1 MSRKHVCTGDA
12 MPSAIHLWLKVD
24 RRGIKEG
31 RIDRKVIYING
42 SLHKAIPRHLG
53 SNIPHPSNYT
63 LCINVYIPR
72 IPNA

>member
-1 MSRKHVCTGDA
+1 MLHRGCDA
-12 MPSAIHLWLKVD
+12 FGNPPVAQTPID

-31 RIDRKVIYING
+31 RVDRKVIYING

-53 SNIPHPSNYT
+53 SNIPRPSNYT

-72 IPNA
+72 VPNA